1 MKLSAVL
8 TNSKTKESW
17 DISTVISEITF
28 KTALDGQPGTLIFTC
43 IDVNQSNLFAEGS
56 VIDIGI
62 DGKGLFLG
70 YLFKTETDSYNNV
83 KVTAYDQMR
92 YLKNK
97 DFYIIDGGQTLNDV
111 FTNCCNK
118 FQLKSSVIAG
128 SETIVSDK
136 IHNDKTI
143 YEIIQYAIDD
153 VLVKTQKYYV
163 VRDNYGTLELVDMG
177 KLVTDYVIGD
187 SSAMSEYTHSRSI
200 DEACNV
206 VKLIWGDKDAKTPKI
221 TVADDEKN
229 VEQWGILQHYEV
241 VNEGM
246 NEAQITERANNLLF
260 LLNRVEQTMK
270 LTVVADETT
279 YNSLLELRAG
289 SGFRIRFNSA
299 LTGKVD
305 QTVYVISCDTSI
317 TDGVVSSSMEVSMP
331 E

>member
-1 MKLSAVL
+1 
-8 TNSKTKESW
+8 
-17 DISTVISEITF
+17 
-28 KTALDGQPGTLIFTC
+28 
-43 IDVNQSNLFAEGS
+43 
-56 VIDIGI
+56 
-62 DGKGLFLG
+62 
-70 YLFKTETDSYNNV
+70 
-83 KVTAYDQMR
+83 MR

-143 YEIIQYAIDD
+143 YEIIQYAVDD

-163 VRDNYGTLELVDMG
+163 VRDNYGTLELVDME

-187 SSAMSEYTHSRSI
+187 SSAMSEYTHRRSI

-206 VKLIWGDKDAKTPKI
+206 VKLVWGDKGTKTPKI
-221 TVADDEKN
+221 TVANDEKN

-279 YNSLLELRAG
+279 YTSLLELRAG

-299 LTGKVD
+299 LTGKID

-331 E
+331 G

>member
-1 MKLSAVL
+1 M
-8 TNSKTKESW
+8 E
-17 DISTVISEITF
+17 
-28 KTALDGQPGTLIFTC
+28 
-43 IDVNQSNLFAEGS
+43 
-56 VIDIGI
+56 
-62 DGKGLFLG
+62 
-70 YLFKTETDSYNNV
+70 
-83 KVTAYDQMR
+83 
-92 YLKNK
+92 
-97 DFYIIDGGQTLNDV
+97 
-111 FTNCCNK
+111 
-118 FQLKSSVIAG
+118 
-128 SETIVSDK
+128 
-136 IHNDKTI
+136 
-143 YEIIQYAIDD
+143 
-153 VLVKTQKYYV
+153 
-163 VRDNYGTLELVDMG
+163 

-246 NEAQITERANNLLF
+246 NEAQITERANDLLF

-279 YNSLLELRAG
+279 YTSLLELRAG